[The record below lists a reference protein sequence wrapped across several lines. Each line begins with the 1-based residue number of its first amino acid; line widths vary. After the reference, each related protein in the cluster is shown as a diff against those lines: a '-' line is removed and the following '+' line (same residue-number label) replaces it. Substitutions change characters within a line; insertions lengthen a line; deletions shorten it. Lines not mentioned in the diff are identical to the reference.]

1 MLQRRS
7 RLAAQASE
15 RPRLA
20 PLWLIAL
27 LASFVGL
34 ALFLLYP
41 RQDLERLLA
50 ATPDTPIAEAYLD
63 NLLRTD
69 PNNPQLRLLLARR
82 QAELGQ
88 TDKARQTLQPALTAT
103 DPALRDEARW
113 VLWDLEDSEFN
124 QSSQKSPADR
134 QTAKERLR
142 ALLHELGQQEWSL
155 ERQMVLAGKAFQ
167 LAEGS
172 LGRQLYQGIA
182 ARIRDPDEAAT
193 LFAHAARTALGAG
206 DYAGSAELYLFARKS
221 TTEYPDA
228 RRYLHAALRALQS
241 GNQPLAAVELG
252 ERSLGEFANDQE
264 TLLLMVSLAR
274 AAGRPDI
281 AERYVRQLLRLSL
294 QRQWQALQI
303 ARAWGEGSFMG
314 VSQQAKPRGPGIA
327 FDDKIYTL
335 GYDVFLES
343 RKLEDAWQVASSA
356 VRQAP
361 DNLAW
366 RERLAR
372 VAEWTSRPQVALEN
386 WLKVAQETGKDEA
399 WQAVLRLSP
408 GLFDDAALIPAL
420 RHELAQRPG
429 DLRLTRELVAA
440 YERLGEPRPALA
452 FLESQSR
459 SRPELLELLAELAEP
474 AGQTDTA
481 IAAWER
487 LFANPQQLTSGR
499 ALRLATLLL
508 QQGRGEEG
516 LKWLERARS
525 NAALASEADVE
536 YWRLTGQLA
545 EIQQQDALAI
555 DVFRRL
561 VESDKAVAGDY
572 DGLIRLLG
580 DSRPLEA
587 AQLAGQAWQRFD
599 EPRHLIQALTLYAS
613 RNRWPEMGAL
623 LRQLDPAPG
632 ASKHALQPL
641 QGQAAF
647 LRLLGT
653 WQQNTGQLAA
663 ARRSYETGLRLAP
676 ESADMQQALLW
687 LFIDG
692 NDAVSLRKLLASHEM
707 SWRQN
712 AGLHDT
718 LASAYQALSLPQVA
732 LQRYLTPHMAEHRDD
747 FLWLM
752 NYADALDQNQQSDR
766 AWRLRRHLL
775 SAEWQAAR
783 GQSSRLDARRRWLS
797 EEGLDQTR
805 RLARTRLLL
814 TQRPGDVGLGALREL
829 LRLDRD
835 ARGNYSNAAAETAI
849 GWLQDAGEYTAER
862 GFLWQQYAKAQGKPA
877 NRPLWAEITVALA
890 EDDKAATGQLLATFD
905 ERLPRYDR
913 VNAAR
918 AVRDLRLA
926 QTAAFDAQSDQTDD
940 DPTHLQLTETLLAFS
955 DSAGFGLAKRELG
968 SIDELLGGA
977 SYHLAIEPRLSLDID
992 AGNIDRMSKDES
1004 VIRNVPNETLFNLRL
1019 NWQQA
1024 DGETRFSAGQR
1035 ESFARY
1041 TPLQIEHEQRIDN
1054 RLSFSFD
1061 LGSELPA
1068 SDTLAL
1074 RVAGMKD
1081 RAAFSLRYRP
1091 TRLDQI
1097 VLEHWHERYQLQT
1110 GEALGSGM
1118 HTALTA
1124 SHTVRQEARDLEF
1137 SAFLSNHQYDR
1148 KSDLSRFNAPNAAI
1162 TRLFPD
1168 NFTLTPGYF
1177 LPDDFSFAGLRVS
1190 SDVRYEKEYTR
1201 ATRPFGSLAGTW
1213 HSSLGAGYDLR
1224 LGIAGSVLGADHL
1237 ALSLGL
1243 SKSGMQLG
1251 GQVRDLQ
1258 LTYRIHY

>member
-7 RLAAQASE
+7 RLAAQAAE

-27 LASFVGL
+27 LAAFVGV
-34 ALFLLYP
+34 ALVLLYP
-41 RQDLERLLA
+41 RQDLERLLT

-69 PNNPQLRLLLARR
+69 PNNPRLRLLLARR

-88 TDKARQTLQPALTAT
+88 PDKARQTLKPALEAA
-103 DPALRDEARW
+103 DPELRREARW
-113 VLWDLEDSEFN
+113 VLWDLEEIGRRRTN
-124 QSSQKSPADR
+124 KQSPAERHAAESR
-134 QTAKERLR
+134 QR
-142 ALLHELGQQEWSL
+142 ALLHELAQESTSL
-155 ERQMVLAGKAFQ
+155 ERQMALAAAAFQ
-167 LAEGS
+167 LGEGA
-172 LGRQLYQGIA
+172 LGRKLYQDIA
-182 ARIRDPDEAAT
+182 ASIRNPDEAAT
-193 LFAHAARTALGAG
+193 LFAHAASTALGAG
-206 DYAGSAELYLFARKS
+206 DYAGSAELYLFARQS
-221 TTEYPDA
+221 TSERRLA
-228 RRYLHAALRALQS
+228 RQYLHAALRALQS

-252 ERSLGEFANDQE
+252 ERSLGEFADDQE
-264 TLLLMVSLAR
+264 TLLLMVNLAR

-281 AERYVRQLLRLSL
+281 AERYVRQLLRLAL

-303 ARAWGEGSFMG
+303 ARAWGEGSFMA
-314 VSQQAKPRGPGIA
+314 VSQQARQSGPGIA

-361 DNLAW
+361 GNLAW

-372 VAEWTSRPQVALEN
+372 VAEWTGRPQVALEN
-386 WLKVAQETGKDEA
+386 WLKVAQETSKDEA

-408 GLFDDAALIPAL
+408 GLFDDATLIPAL
-420 RHELAQRPG
+420 RHELTQRPG

-440 YERLGEPRPALA
+440 YERLGEPQAALA

-459 SRPELLELLAELAEP
+459 NRPELLEALAELAER
-474 AGQTDTA
+474 AGRTDTA
-481 IAAWER
+481 IATWQR
-487 LFANPQQLTSGR
+487 LFANPAQLTTGR

-516 LKWLERARS
+516 LKWLEGARA
-525 NAALASEADVE
+525 NAGLASETDVD

-545 EIQQQDALAI
+545 ETQQKDELAI

-561 VESDKAVAGDY
+561 VASEHADVADY

-599 EPRHLIQALTLYAS
+599 QARHLIQALNLYAS
-613 RNRWPEMGAL
+613 RSRWPEMGAL

-632 ASKHALQPL
+632 ATQHALQPL
-641 QGQAAF
+641 QGQATF

-663 ARRSYETGLRLAP
+663 ARRSYEAGLRLAP
-676 ESADMQQALLW
+676 DSADMQQALLW
-687 LFIDG
+687 LFIDC
-692 NDAVSLRKLLASHEM
+692 NDAVALRKLLAGHEI

-712 AGLHDT
+712 DSLHDT
-718 LASAYQALSLPQVA
+718 LAAAYQALSLPQVA
-732 LQRYLTPHMAEHRDD
+732 LQRYLTPLLASHRDD

-752 NYADALDQNQQSDR
+752 NYADALDQNQQADR

-775 SAEWQAAR
+775 SSEWQAAR
-783 GQSSRLDARRRWLS
+783 GQASRQEARRRWLS
-797 EEGLDQTR
+797 DEGLEQTR

-814 TQRPGDVGLGALREL
+814 TQRPGDVGLDALREL

-849 GWLQDAGEYTAER
+849 GWLQDAGEYSAER
-862 GFLWQQYAKAQGKPA
+862 GFLWHQYARAQGKA
-877 NRPLWAEITVALA
+877 VNRPLWAEITVAFA
-890 EDDKAATGQLLATFD
+890 EDDKAATGQLLATYD

-918 AVRDLRLA
+918 AVHDLRLA
-926 QTAAFDAQSDQTDD
+926 QTAAFEAQSDQTDD
-940 DPTHLQLTETLLAFS
+940 DPTHLQLSETLLAFS
-955 DSAGFGLAKRELG
+955 DSTGLGVAKRELG

-977 SYHLAIEPRLSLDID
+977 TYHLAIDPRLSLDME
-992 AGNIDRMSKDES
+992 AGNIDRKVRDENL
-1004 VIRNVPNETLFNLRL
+1004 IRNVPNETLFNARL
-1019 NWQQA
+1019 NWQHDA
-1024 DGETRFSAGQR
+1024 GETHVSLGQR

-1041 TPLQIEHEQRIDN
+1041 TPLLVEHEQRIDN
-1054 RLSFSFD
+1054 RLSFGLA
-1061 LGSELPA
+1061 LGSQLPTA
-1068 SDTLAL
+1068 DTLPL
-1074 RVAGMKD
+1074 RIAGMKD
-1081 RAAFSLRYRP
+1081 RATLSLRYRP

-1097 VLEHWHERYQLQT
+1097 LVEHWQERYQLQT
-1110 GEALGSGM
+1110 GGELGSGM
-1118 HTALTA
+1118 HTALTLT
-1124 SHTVRQEARDLEF
+1124 HTVRQEARDLEF
-1137 SAFLSNHQYDR
+1137 SAFWSNHQYDR
-1148 KSDLSRFNAPNAAI
+1148 KSDLSGFSPQDAAVTRFFPNG
-1162 TRLFPD
+1162 F
-1168 NFTLTPGYF
+1168 TPGPGSF
-1177 LPDDFSFAGLRVS
+1177 LPDDFSFYGLRVA
-1190 SDVRYEKEYTR
+1190 SDMRYEKEYTR

-1224 LGIAGSVLGADHL
+1224 LGIAGSLLGADHL